1 MMMNNNVYNKKKN
14 KKGNNTETSTLP
26 IASIDGT
33 IINSTNNMDNMEVN
47 PQYYELYKKVIELES
62 ENKQLAIYVKNIKS
76 NVSSIRKKENR
87 LLNRFGW
94 TLIMANILLGVLSGV
109 VVLGYF
115 QFFYPTLQKNINSDG
130 TLELIKWGMFGIL
143 GVLVAI
149 WLSVMKFAN
158 YIRKRDQVDKDEF

>member
-62 ENKQLAIYVKNIKS
+62 ENKQLAIYVKSIKS

>member
-1 MMMNNNVYNKKKN
+1 MMNNNVYNKKKN

-62 ENKQLAIYVKNIKS
+62 ENKQLAIYVKNIRS